1 MKKFAN
7 RLLEIFKKG
16 DMILLAL
23 CVASSVFGIVMIYAA
38 TYTEG
43 NTRMIIIQTASL
55 CAGILVY
62 LGMTALDIDILAGQ
76 WTLLFLFN
84 SIFIAMLLV
93 WGIEGSTGNRSWL
106 HFSFLPFNI
115 QPAEVCKITYII
127 ILAKTMSVHRNHVSS
142 LRCVPVLT
150 GHMLFIVAEIVFIS
164 KDMGVALIFVFIFLI
179 MAYAGGVSGWWFLGG
194 GAAFAAVS
202 PYLWKHIMRPD
213 QKKRI
218 LALIDPTIDPTGEGV
233 LWQTNKNL
241 EALRNGGLSGQG
253 LFHGDLT
260 NSAALPARHTDSI
273 FCSIGEQLGLIGCLA
288 VLLLLLAIVARCIYV
303 GMKSPDYMNRL
314 ICIGIASM
322 FLFQILINVG
332 VCLGLFPVIG
342 LAVPFFSYG
351 GSSLMTSFLAVGIV
365 SGIKMRPAP
374 DITVHYIRPY

>member
-76 WTLLFLFN
+76 RTLLFLFN

-179 MAYAGGVSGWWFLGG
+179 MAYAGGVSGWWFFGG

-342 LAVPFFSYG
+342 LALPFFSYG

-374 DITVHYIRPY
+374 DITAHYIRPY

>member
-76 WTLLFLFN
+76 RTLLFLFN

-233 LWQTNKNL
+233 LWQTNKTL

-342 LAVPFFSYG
+342 LALPFFSYG

>member
-76 WTLLFLFN
+76 RTLLFLFN

-106 HFSFLPFNI
+106 PFSFLPFNI

-342 LAVPFFSYG
+342 LALPFFSYG